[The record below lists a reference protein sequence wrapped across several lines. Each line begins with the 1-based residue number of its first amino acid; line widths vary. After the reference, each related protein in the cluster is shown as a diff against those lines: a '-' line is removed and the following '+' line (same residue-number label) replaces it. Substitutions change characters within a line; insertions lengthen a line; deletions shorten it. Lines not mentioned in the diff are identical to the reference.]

1 MRHAV
6 AAKRKLPIPF
16 VPVVKAWLF
25 LMLASVFLPWIDRTV
40 CHGIGWGPGSAGGAS
55 GVSGTVGWTLR
66 IAAMA
71 VGATVLALPLMEWLD
86 RPFRKLLSMIT
97 EIGRGNFSI
106 RIPEQKNKRLRRLVK
121 LINYMAE
128 EMDHM
133 QQINVSNIIYEKNKT
148 ETILRNVAEGVLVTD
163 PGGHILKVNAL
174 AEKWF
179 GLSEAGVVHKPIQEC
194 IRNHDLNS
202 MLKDIRDG
210 RPQASVEF
218 KSRAD
223 DTGEE
228 KTFEAHAVRVY
239 SQDHK
244 PIGVV
249 TVVRD
254 ISKERMADRMKTEL
268 MSMVAH
274 ELKSPLSSIYDFS
287 GLLLESGLPNPKA
300 REYAQVIQ
308 VESRRLTDF
317 VNKFLDLS
325 KLESGK
331 TAVKMVPFDL
341 REAAQQVAETFR
353 PALEHKEIQLV
364 LEIPETLPMAFG
376 DQSLIS
382 QVLTNLIGN
391 AIKYSKRRS
400 KIGVEA
406 GCDGKQ
412 IILHVIDNGYGI
424 PKEALPHLFDKFY
437 RVPDMEG
444 EMEGTGLGLA
454 LVREIVERH
463 GGHVRVKSKPGVGSV
478 FSFTLAAAAVS
489 ASPTDSE

>member
-1 MRHAV
+1 
-6 AAKRKLPIPF
+6 
-16 VPVVKAWLF
+16 
-25 LMLASVFLPWIDRTV
+25 
-40 CHGIGWGPGSAGGAS
+40 
-55 GVSGTVGWTLR
+55 
-66 IAAMA
+66 
-71 VGATVLALPLMEWLD
+71 
-86 RPFRKLLSMIT
+86 
-97 EIGRGNFSI
+97 
-106 RIPEQKNKRLRRLVK
+106 
-121 LINYMAE
+121 
-128 EMDHM
+128 
-133 QQINVSNIIYEKNKT
+133 
-148 ETILRNVAEGVLVTD
+148 
-163 PGGHILKVNAL
+163 
-174 AEKWF
+174 
-179 GLSEAGVVHKPIQEC
+179 
-194 IRNHDLNS
+194 
-202 MLKDIRDG
+202 
-210 RPQASVEF
+210 
-218 KSRAD
+218 
-223 DTGEE
+223 
-228 KTFEAHAVRVY
+228 
-239 SQDHK
+239 
-244 PIGVV
+244 
-249 TVVRD
+249 
-254 ISKERMADRMKTEL
+254 
-268 MSMVAH
+268 
-274 ELKSPLSSIYDFS
+274 
-287 GLLLESGLPNPKA
+287 
-300 REYAQVIQ
+300 
-308 VESRRLTDF
+308 
-317 VNKFLDLS
+317 LS

-341 REAAQQVAETFR
+341 REAAQQVAEAFR

-478 FSFTLAAAAVS
+478 FSFTLGAAAVS

>member
-1 MRHAV
+1 M
-6 AAKRKLPIPF
+6 AATPKHSI
-16 VPVVKAWLF
+16 PVVPMAKAWLF
-25 LMLASVFLPWIDRTV
+25 MLLAFLALPWIDRMV
-40 CHGIGWGPGSAGGAS
+40 CRGVGSGTAGGIA
-55 GVSGTVGWTLR
+55 GWPGTAGWVLR
-66 IAAMA
+66 IAAVA
-71 VGATVLALPLMEWLD
+71 AGAAILALALTEWLD
-86 RPFRKLLSMIT
+86 RPFRRLLSLIT

-133 QQINVSNIIYEKNKT
+133 QQINVSQIIHEKNKT

-163 PGGHILKVNAL
+163 PHGHVLKVNAL

-179 GLSEAGVVHKPIQEC
+179 GLDEAESVRKPIQEC
-194 IRNHDLNS
+194 IRNPALIG

-210 RPQASVEF
+210 KPQASVEF
-218 KSRAD
+218 QTRTG

-239 SQDHK
+239 NQDHK

-254 ISKERMADRMKTEL
+254 VSKERTVDRMKTEL

-308 VESRRLTDF
+308 SESRRLTDF

-341 REAAQQVAETFR
+341 REATQQVAEAFR
-353 PALEHKEIQLV
+353 PALEQKEIQLV

-376 DQSLIS
+376 DQGLVS
-382 QVLTNLIGN
+382 QVLSNLVGN
-391 AIKYSKRRS
+391 AIKYSSRRS

-406 GCDGKQ
+406 ACQGNSIRVD
-412 IILHVIDNGYGI
+412 VIDSGYGI

-437 RVPDMEG
+437 RVPDVENEIEG
-444 EMEGTGLGLA
+444 SGLGLT
-454 LVREIVERH
+454 LVREIIERH

-478 FSFTLAAAAVS
+478 FSFTLPLAVVS
-489 ASPTDSE
+489 APPADSE